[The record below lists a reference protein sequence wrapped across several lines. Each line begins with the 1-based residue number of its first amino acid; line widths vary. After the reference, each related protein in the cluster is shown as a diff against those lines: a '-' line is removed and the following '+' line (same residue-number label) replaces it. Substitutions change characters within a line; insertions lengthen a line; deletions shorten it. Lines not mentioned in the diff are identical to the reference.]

1 MNKEICL
8 IVFAP
13 IYGPSGYAKLS
24 RDMVLGLDKLGVK
37 IKLEPNR
44 LWEPNETVLKPY
56 EEKRLNELERT
67 VFPKGA
73 KPAKLSIGIAPWFDK
88 EYKGYKIGYTMFEFD
103 NLPNIGK
110 HNWVKDCN
118 AMDEVWVPSDYNNK
132 SFIDSGV
139 NNVFTMYP
147 GIDTNDFNINKE
159 PLIDKKDGKFRFV
172 AVGEYITRKGWDLLI
187 PAYLAEF
194 DRNDNVTL
202 IIKSYCGS
210 KKLDD
215 SKQKIKEDIIR
226 YRSESPNALYPN
238 ILFIGDI
245 LSNNRLPNLYTSSD
259 CFVLPSR
266 GECFGLPIAEAMS
279 CGIPCI
285 LPNNS
290 AYLDF
295 VNNSNGWLINVNG
308 FENYGLLDSHSILYK
323 DSRSPKID
331 VNHLRKL
338 MRYVYNNRE
347 EVKKKGLI
355 AKDTIAND
363 FTIEKSIDKMYNRL
377 KDLNLYVNENKVNI
391 VTNNLEELVLERYN
405 VVQKSEDQI
414 LNISVRNN
422 LKVSNVA
429 MVIPTWGENCGIADY
444 TKRLVDKLKED
455 NNVVI
460 VKNIFDLI
468 NVVKKQEIKIV
479 HIQHHYSFYNSNKI
493 VEIIEDLHKMGCKV
507 AMTVHDY
514 TSISNKNDSFKY
526 CDNIIVH
533 SNFIKNKMIND
544 NVVDK
549 KNIDVIFIGCDKIYT
564 PNVSDSK
571 DEFLFLKNKFV
582 VSSFGFLH
590 PHKNWDKVIKAISEL
605 KNEIPN
611 ILYLLLSVNKNETD
625 YSKLIDSK
633 ILRLGVNDHVKRFS
647 NYLPENRVFRILNNS
662 NLIVLPYSNYKVSN
676 VEYYGSSISSRFAIR
691 AQKPLI
697 VSNASFFS
705 DLENVSYSIKD
716 PTSEN
721 IAKGIKDIYYNN
733 NDLYKKIV
741 SNQNNFSLIN
751 SWDNFK
757 EKVVGIYLKMNQ
769 GV

>member
-24 RDMVLGLDKLGVK
+24 RDIVLGLDKLGVK
-37 IKLEPNR
+37 IKLEPNK
-44 LWEPNETVLKPY
+44 LWESNDTVLKPY

-67 VFPKGA
+67 VLPKST
-73 KPAKLSIGIAPWFDK
+73 KVAKLNIGLASWFDK

-103 NLPNIGK
+103 NLPNTGK
-110 HNWVKDCN
+110 YNWVKDCN
-118 AMDEVWVPSDYNNK
+118 AMDEIWVPSDYNYK
-132 SFIDSGV
+132 SFTNSGV

-147 GIDTNDFNINKE
+147 GIDTDDFNINKE
-159 PLIDKKDGKFRFV
+159 PLIDRKDGKFRFV

-194 DRNDNVTL
+194 DKNDDVTL

-210 KKLDD
+210 KRLAD
-215 SKQKIKEDIIR
+215 SKQTIKEDIIK
-226 YRSESPNALYPN
+226 YRLESPNVLYPN
-238 ILFIGDI
+238 ILFVGDI

-259 CFVLPSR
+259 CFILASR
-266 GECFGLPIAEAMS
+266 GEGFGLPIAEAMS

-295 VNNSNGWLINVNG
+295 VNNTNSWLINTNG
-308 FENYGLLDSHSILYK
+308 FENYNLLDNNVLYK
-323 DSRSPKID
+323 DSMSPKID

-338 MRYVYNNRE
+338 MRYAYNNRE
-347 EVKKKGLI
+347 EVKKKGLL
-355 AKDTIAND
+355 AKETIANS
-363 FTIEKSIDKMYNRL
+363 FTIEKSINMIYNRL

-391 VTNNLEELVLERYN
+391 VTNNLEELVLDHYDI
-405 VVQKSEDQI
+405 VQKNEEQT
-414 LNISVRNN
+414 LNINIRNN
-422 LKVSNVA
+422 IKFSNIA

-455 NNVVI
+455 NNVII
-460 VKNIFDLI
+460 VKNIFDLV
-468 NVVKKQEIKIV
+468 NVVKKQDVKII
-479 HIQHHYSFYNSNKI
+479 HIQHHYSFYSSNKI
-493 VEIIEDLHKMGCKV
+493 IEIIEDLHKIGCKII
-507 AMTVHDY
+507 MTVHDY
-514 TSISNKNDSFKY
+514 TSISNKNNSFKY

-533 SNFIKNKMIND
+533 SNFIKNKMISD

-549 KNIDVIFIGCDKIYT
+549 RNIDVIFIGCDNLYT
-564 PNVSDSK
+564 PNVK
-571 DEFLFLKNKFV
+571 DNNEEFSFLKNKFV
-582 VSSFGFLH
+582 ISSFGFLH
-590 PHKNWDKVIKAISEL
+590 PHKNWDKVVKAISVL

-611 ILYLLLSVNKNETD
+611 ILYLLLSVNNNEID

-633 ILRLGVNDHVKRFS
+633 ILKLGINDYVKRFS
-647 NYLPENRVFRILNNS
+647 NYLPENRVLRILNNS
-662 NLIVLPYSNYKVSN
+662 DIIVLPYSNYKIN
-676 VEYYGSSISSRFAIR
+676 NMECYGSSISSRFAIR

-697 VSNASFFS
+697 ISNASFFS
-705 DLENVSYSIKD
+705 DLENVSYSIKEATVD
-716 PTSEN
+716 N
-721 IAKGIKDIYYNN
+721 IVKGIKDIYYSS
-733 NDLYKKIV
+733 DLSKKIV

-757 EKVVGIYLKMNQ
+757 EKVIEIYLKVNQ